1 MSAQHQDQALAD
13 AICWQLA
20 SAVSRPV
27 GSASSTDRTE
37 PFTEGWHV
45 RLTVNRRGSG
55 QIWLACARKDAVTI
69 VRRIVGLEGE
79 DPAEGVIRDTLRELA
94 AQAVAA
100 VKAEPIGSGLDVRVD
115 AVEPNVAG
123 AASAP
128 ARMWAF
134 DIGDGASVTIAAWC
148 VPGADD
154 EQSAGRSR
162 GQRVRNDASLDRLS
176 ESENLDLVLDIDL
189 PMSVRFGK
197 TEMALGTLT
206 HLGPGSVIDLGR
218 APDEPVEMLVSGRV
232 VARGD
237 VVVIGGN
244 FGVRVTD
251 VFASAARRD

>member
-1 MSAQHQDQALAD
+1 MSPQHQDQALAD

-27 GSASSTDRTE
+27 GSASSTDSTE
-37 PFTEGWHV
+37 PVTEGWHIRIAV
-45 RLTVNRRGSG
+45 TRRGVADV
-55 QIWLACARKDAVTI
+55 WLACSAKDALAITN
-69 VRRIVGLEGE
+69 RILGSEGVE
-79 DPAEGVIRDTLRELA
+79 PAEGVVRDTLRELA
-94 AQAVAA
+94 AQAISA
-100 VKAEPIGSGLDVRVD
+100 VKQEPLGAGLDIRVQ
-115 AVEPNVAG
+115 AVEPSLAG
-123 AASAP
+123 VPAVP

-134 DIGDGASVTIAAWC
+134 DIGDGSSITIGAWC
-148 VPGADD
+148 SPRAEEDA
-154 EQSAGRSR
+154 SNGRSR
-162 GQRVRNDASLDRLS
+162 RQRARNEASLDQLS
-176 ESENLDLVLDIDL
+176 ESENIDLVLDIDL

-197 TEMALGTLT
+197 TEMALGSLT

-251 VFASAARRD
+251 VYASAARRD